1 MRTRQSGYI
10 SYSFKRNISTVARC
24 SLFVCICMHRAEVL
38 CVFSMEQTGHLLVL
52 FVIKLLVRC
61 SNQIFLLSRTKKFYK
76 KMRMHWKLSNCVCF
90 ASNIIF
96 RYNKTESFFDF
107 LYLSA
112 NLLARAAFLG
122 LSAKNVSLLT
132 CKGKTMSMFIL
143 RYKLDTI
150 SCTCGHATNALFI
163 FPWAVFSSFTGLF
176 IKTCCSNS
184 NEIQSVVSQHH
195 CFVFFDVPSINST
208 HWF

>member
-24 SLFVCICMHRAEVL
+24 SLFVCIFMYRAEVL

-76 KMRMHWKLSNCVCF
+76 KMRLHWKLSNCVCF

-96 RYNKTESFFDF
+96 RYNKTESFFW
-107 LYLSA
+107 
-112 NLLARAAFLG
+112 LLVFE
-122 LSAKNVSLLT
+122 
-132 CKGKTMSMFIL
+132 CK
-143 RYKLDTI
+143 
-150 SCTCGHATNALFI
+150 
-163 FPWAVFSSFTGLF
+163 FTGSGCFSGTFRKKCVTPYLQRQDNVNVYF
-176 IKTCCSNS
+176 PLQAWYDFMHMWTCYQCAVHL
-184 NEIQSVVSQHH
+184 SVSS
-195 CFVFFDVPSINST
+195 VF
-208 HWF
+208 